1 MFVADIVENL
11 GFLEAYYA
19 LCILHTKEQ
28 GKSKVTAAEQKM
40 NKGVQNT

>member
-28 GKSKVTAAEQKM
+28 GKIEDNSSRAKDE
-40 NKGVQNT
+40 